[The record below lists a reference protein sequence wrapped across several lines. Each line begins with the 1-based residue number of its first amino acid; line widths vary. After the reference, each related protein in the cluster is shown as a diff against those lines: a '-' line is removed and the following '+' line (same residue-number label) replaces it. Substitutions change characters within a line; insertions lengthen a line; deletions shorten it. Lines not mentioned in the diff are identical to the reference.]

1 MKEYR
6 VRKVIK
12 FTEVIYK
19 VYDKKTGKEEQRK
32 TEIIGTHGGY
42 VSELRKIVAK
52 TLLPDESLTGFVVSC
67 IKQKVYT
74 MSQEDFIKYGQLE
87 IEFK

>member
-1 MKEYR
+1 MRDYG

-12 FTEVIYK
+12 FTEVIYTTYNK
-19 VYDKKTGKEEQRK
+19 TTGKEEQHK

-42 VSELRKIVAK
+42 VAELKKIVAK
-52 TLLPDESLTGFVVSC
+52 TLLPDESLTSFVVSC
-67 IKQKVYT
+67 VKQRVYT